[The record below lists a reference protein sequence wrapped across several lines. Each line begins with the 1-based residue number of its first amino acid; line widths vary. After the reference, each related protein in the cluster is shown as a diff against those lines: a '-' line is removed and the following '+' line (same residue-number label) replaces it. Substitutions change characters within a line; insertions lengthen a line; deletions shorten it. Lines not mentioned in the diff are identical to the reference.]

1 MKELMSKRYFKTILT
16 LMFAVIFSS
25 FQFGTAL
32 AANTTSGMTVLESGR
47 TLNET
52 GFFSGDNI
60 RIDGNV
66 NGTTFAGGS
75 NIDVSGIIDGDLF
88 VAGQN
93 VTISG
98 KVNGS
103 VFTAGQ
109 AVNITGEVGNNVF
122 AAGQTINL
130 GSLTKGSGFLAGQKI
145 TLEKD
150 SKVERDLF
158 TAGSQILELGDV
170 GGSFYGGGD
179 NVSLGGVVG
188 KNAKIE
194 ATDVYIESA
203 TINGDLKYS
212 SENKA
217 TISNDSKIV
226 GKTDWDKVKPQQQQ
240 QQVNKPAVFSIAVLI
255 STLVSIA
262 GALLVWFVIKLLRPR
277 FWENLAEKIISNP
290 FKSLGFGALALIVTP
305 SAILLLLVSVIGIP
319 LALILGSLYAIALY
333 ISKIIAA
340 VYIGTLIQNK
350 FNLTNK
356 YRGVLGFLIGLI
368 ILSVLGIIP
377 YLSILVYMYVIFI
390 GFGSLVLYATKRY
403 Q

>member
-1 MKELMSKRYFKTILT
+1 MKELMSKRYFKGLLI
-16 LMFAVIFSS
+16 LMFAVIFLS
-25 FQFGTAL
+25 FQFGTVL
-32 AANTTSGMTVLESGR
+32 AENATSGRAVLESGQ

-75 NIDVSGIIDGDLF
+75 NVDISGIIDGDLF

-109 AVNITGEVGNNVF
+109 GVNITGEVANNIF

-130 GSLTKGSGFLAGQKI
+130 KSQNEGSAFLGGQKI

-150 SKVERDLF
+150 SKVAKDLF
-158 TAGSQILELGDV
+158 ASGVQLFELGEV
-170 GGSFYGGGD
+170 GGSFYGAGE
-179 NVSLGGVVG
+179 NVTISGLIG

-194 ATDVYIESA
+194 STDLYVESA
-203 TINGDLKYS
+203 TINKDLKYS
-212 SENKA
+212 STNKA
-217 TISNDSKIV
+217 TISTDSKIV
-226 GKTDWDKVKPQQQQ
+226 GVTTWDQVKPQQQQ
-240 QQVNKPAVFSIAVLI
+240 VKKPAVFSVAVLI
-255 STLVSIA
+255 STLISMA
-262 GALLVWFVIKLLRPR
+262 GALLVWFVIKLIRPR
-277 FWENLAEKIISNP
+277 FWESLADKIISNP

-305 SAILLLLVSVIGIP
+305 TAILLLLITVIGIP
-319 LALILGSLYAIALY
+319 LALILASLYGIALY

-340 VYIGTLIQNK
+340 VYIGSLLQNK
-350 FNLTNK
+350 FKLTNK
-356 YRGVLGFLIGLI
+356 YRGVFGFLIGLI
-368 ILSVLGIIP
+368 ILSILGVIP
-377 YLSILVYMYVIFI
+377 YLSILVYMYVVFI
-390 GFGSLVLYATKRY
+390 GFGSLVLYATNRY

>member
-1 MKELMSKRYFKTILT
+1 MKELMSKRYFKGLLI
-16 LMFAVIFSS
+16 LMFAVIFLS
-25 FQFGTAL
+25 FQFGTVL
-32 AANTTSGMTVLESGR
+32 AKNATSGRTVLESGQ

-66 NGTTFAGGS
+66 NGTTFAGGN

-93 VTISG
+93 ITISG

-109 AVNITGEVGNNVF
+109 SVNVTGEVANNVF

-130 GSLTKGSGFLAGQKI
+130 KSLTKGSGFLTGQKI

-150 SKVERDLF
+150 SNVERDLF
-158 TAGSQILELGDV
+158 IAGSQIFKLGDV

-179 NVSLGGVVG
+179 NVSLSGVVG
-188 KNAKIE
+188 KNVKIE
-194 ATDVYIESA
+194 ATDVYLESA
-203 TINGDLKYS
+203 TINGDFKYS
-212 SENKA
+212 SANKA
-217 TISNDSKIV
+217 TISTDSKIAGV
-226 GKTDWDKVKPQQQQ
+226 TDWDQVKPQQK
-240 QQVNKPAVFSIAVLI
+240 QQVSKPAVFSVAVLI
-255 STLVSIA
+255 STLISMA
-262 GALLVWFVIKLLRPR
+262 GALLVWFVIKLIRPR
-277 FWENLAEKIISNP
+277 FWESLADKIISNP

-305 SAILLLLVSVIGIP
+305 TLVILLLITVIGIP
-319 LALILGSLYAIALY
+319 LALILAGLYGIALY

-340 VYIGTLIQNK
+340 VYIGTLLHNK

-356 YRGVLGFLIGLI
+356 YKGVLSFLAGLV
-368 ILSVLGIIP
+368 ILSILGIIP
-377 YLSILVYMYVIFI
+377 YLSILVYMYIVFI
-390 GFGSLVLYATKRY
+390 GFGSLVLYATNRY